1 MRSCINLVYDL
12 LNPITE
18 TFMAEKNKKN
28 KKNNKKK
35 WIRPRHTVVRHT
47 LGIFFRAYSRLFYGA
62 RIRPFKDEK
71 KRQYLVLF
79 NHQTAFDQFFVALSF
94 RKHLYFIASEDIFSK
109 GFLSSALR
117 YLVAPIPIKK
127 QTTDVRAIMN
137 CMRVAKEGGS
147 ISLAPEGNRTYS
159 GKTEYMS
166 PSIAPLARKLG
177 LPIALY
183 HIKGGYGVQPR
194 WADNVRRGR
203 IDCYVSKVIEPE
215 TYMSLT
221 DDELYNLIKE
231 GLYVNEAN
239 RNNLFFSRKSAEH
252 LERVLYYCPHCGFS
266 TFETTGDIVE
276 CTKCKLQARYLP
288 TTEREGIGY
297 RFPFRFVND
306 WYEAQNNFINSV
318 DVTTLTDTPVWTEKS
333 SFSEVIPYK
342 KKRPILESAT
352 VELFGDRITVKGEG
366 VDEVFSFGECSAV
379 TVLGRNKVDIYHKDK
394 IYQLKGGKELNAVKF
409 VHFFNRYRN
418 IVKGDENVK
427 FLGL

>member
-1 MRSCINLVYDL
+1 
-12 LNPITE
+12 
-18 TFMAEKNKKN
+18 MAEKK

-183 HIKGGYGVQPR
+183 HIRGGYGVQPR

-288 TTEREGIGY
+288 TTELEGIGY

-306 WYEAQNNFINSV
+306 WYEAQHNFINSV

-342 KKRPILESAT
+342 KKKPILESAT

-366 VDEVFSFGECSAV
+366 VDEVFPFSECSAV
-379 TVLGRNKVDIYHKDK
+379 TVLGRNKVDIYHNDK

-418 IVKGDENVK
+418 ILKGDENVK

>member
-1 MRSCINLVYDL
+1 
-12 LNPITE
+12 
-18 TFMAEKNKKN
+18 MANKNKK
-28 KKNNKKK
+28 KKK
-35 WIRPRHTVVRHT
+35 WIYGRHMVVRHT
-47 LGIFFRAYSRLFYGA
+47 LGIFFRAYSRIKYGA
-62 RIRPFKDEK
+62 RIKPFKEEG

-94 RKHLYFIASEDIFSK
+94 RQHLYFLASEDIFSK

-177 LPIALY
+177 LPIVLY

-203 IDCYVSKVIEPE
+203 IDCFVSRVIEPE
-215 TYMSLT
+215 EYMSLT
-221 DDELYNLIKE
+221 DDELFKLIE
-231 GLYVNEAN
+231 DGLFIDEAN
-239 RNNLFFSRKSAEH
+239 ADNSFYHKKSAEH
-252 LERVLYYCPHCGFS
+252 LERVLYVCPECGLS
-266 TFETTGDIVE
+266 SFESHLDTVE
-276 CTKCKLQARYLP
+276 CKKCGLKVRYLP
-288 TTEREGIGY
+288 TTELEGVGKELPY
-297 RFPFRFVND
+297 RFVND
-306 WYEAQNNFINSV
+306 WYEAQSDFINST
-318 DVTTLTDTPVWTEKS
+318 DVTALTDEPVWEDVS
-333 SFSEVIPYK
+333 SFSEVIPYE
-342 KKRPILESAT
+342 KKRPISDECRVL
-352 VELFGDRITVKGEG
+352 LYGDRIVVKGEG
-366 VDEVFSFGECSAV
+366 VDETFTFSDSSAV
-379 TVLGRNKVDIYHKDK
+379 TVLGRNKVNIYYGDK
-394 IYQLKGGKELNAVKF
+394 IYQLKGEKSMNAIKY

-418 IVKGDENVK
+418 IKKGDTNGK

>member
-1 MRSCINLVYDL
+1 
-12 LNPITE
+12 
-18 TFMAEKNKKN
+18 MANKNKK
-28 KKNNKKK
+28 KKK
-35 WIRPRHTVVRHT
+35 WIYGRHMVVRHT
-47 LGIFFRAYSRLFYGA
+47 LGIFFRAYSRIKYGA
-62 RIRPFKDEK
+62 RIKPFKEEG

-94 RKHLYFIASEDIFSK
+94 RQHLYFLASEDIFSK

-177 LPIALY
+177 LPIVLY

-203 IDCYVSKVIEPE
+203 IDCFVSRVIEPE
-215 TYMSLT
+215 EYMSLT
-221 DDELYNLIKE
+221 DDELFKLIE
-231 GLYVNEAN
+231 DGLFIDEAN
-239 RNNLFFSRKSAEH
+239 ADNSFYHKKSAEH
-252 LERVLYYCPHCGFS
+252 LERVLYVCPECGLS
-266 TFETTGDIVE
+266 SFESHLDTVE
-276 CTKCKLQARYLP
+276 CKKCGLKVRYLP
-288 TTEREGIGY
+288 TTELEGVGKELSY
-297 RFPFRFVND
+297 RFVND
-306 WYEAQNNFINSV
+306 WYEAQSDFINST
-318 DVTTLTDTPVWTEKS
+318 DVTALTDEPVWEDVS
-333 SFSEVIPYK
+333 SFSEVIPYE
-342 KKRPILESAT
+342 KKRPISDECRVL
-352 VELFGDRITVKGEG
+352 LYGDRIVVKGEG
-366 VDEVFSFGECSAV
+366 VDETFTFSDSSAV
-379 TVLGRNKVDIYHKDK
+379 TVLGRNKVNIYYGDK
-394 IYQLKGGKELNAVKF
+394 IYQLKGEKSMNAIKY

-418 IVKGDENVK
+418 IKKGDTNGK

>member
-1 MRSCINLVYDL
+1 MRFDFIFGD
-12 LNPITE
+12 
-18 TFMAEKNKKN
+18 FMADKN

-47 LGIFFRAYSRLFYGA
+47 LGIFFRAYSRIKYGA
-62 RIRPFKDEK
+62 RIRPFKEEG

-94 RKHLYFIASEDIFSK
+94 RQHLYFIASEDIFSK
-109 GFLSSALR
+109 GFISSALR

-166 PSIAPLARKLG
+166 PTIAPLARKLG

-203 IDCYVSKVIEPE
+203 MDCYVSKVIEPE
-215 TYMSLT
+215 EYKSLT

-231 GLYVNEAN
+231 GLFVNEAEAD
-239 RNNLFFSRKSAEH
+239 SRFVSKKSAEH
-252 LERVLYYCPHCGFS
+252 LERVFYYCPKCGLS
-266 TFETTGDIVE
+266 TFASHADTIE
-276 CTKCKLQARYLP
+276 CTKCGLKVKYLP
-288 TTEREGIGY
+288 TKELECSDSEFNY
-297 RFPFRFVND
+297 HFVND
-306 WYEAQNNFINSV
+306 WYEEQNDFIRST
-318 DVTTLTDTPVWTEKS
+318 DVTALTDAPVWTDTS

-342 KKRPILESAT
+342 KKRPICDSAT
-352 VELFGDRITVKGEG
+352 VELFGDRITVKGDG
-366 VDEVFSFGECSAV
+366 VDETFHFADCSAV
-379 TVLGRNKVDIYHKDK
+379 TVLGRNKVDIYHGDK
-394 IYQLKGGKELNAVKF
+394 IYQLKGGKDLNAVKF
-409 VHFFNRYRN
+409 VHFFNRYR
-418 IVKGDENVK
+418 IITKGDTNE

>member
-1 MRSCINLVYDL
+1 
-12 LNPITE
+12 
-18 TFMAEKNKKN
+18 MADKT

-35 WIRPRHTVVRHT
+35 KWIRARHTVVRHT
-47 LGIFFRAYSRLFYGA
+47 LGIFFRAYSRIRYGA
-62 RIRPFKDEK
+62 RIRPFREEN

-127 QTTDVRAIMN
+127 QTTDVRAIMT

-203 IDCYVSKVIEPE
+203 MDCYVSKVIEPE
-215 TYMSLT
+215 EYMSLT
-221 DDELYNLIKE
+221 DDELYNLIRD

-239 RNNLFFSRKSAEH
+239 RNSLYFHRRSAEH
-252 LERVLYYCPHCGFS
+252 LERVFYYCPHCGFS
-266 TFETTGDIVE
+266 TFETTGDIIE

-288 TTEREGIGY
+288 TKELEGIGY
-297 RFPFRFVND
+297 RFPYRFAND
-306 WYEAQNNFINSV
+306 WYEAQSNYINSV
-318 DVTTLTDTPVWTEKS
+318 DVTALTETPVWVETS
-333 SFSEVIPYK
+333 DFFEVIPYE
-342 KKRPILESAT
+342 KKRPIARKAT
-352 VELFGDRITVKGEG
+352 VQLYGDRITVKGQG
-366 VDEVFSFGECSAV
+366 TDEVFRFADCSAV
-379 TVLGRNKVDIYHKDK
+379 TVLGRNKVNIYCADK
-394 IYQLKGGKELNAVKF
+394 IYQLKGGKELNALKF
-409 VHFFNRYRN
+409 VHFYNRFKN
-418 IVKGDENVK
+418 ITKGDENGK

>member
-1 MRSCINLVYDL
+1 
-12 LNPITE
+12 
-18 TFMAEKNKKN
+18 MADNKNKN
-28 KKNNKKK
+28 KKKK
-35 WIRPRHTVVRHT
+35 WIRARHTVVRHT
-47 LGIFFRAYSRLFYGA
+47 LGIFFRAYARLRYGA
-62 RIRPFKDEK
+62 RIRPFKEEK

-109 GFLSSALR
+109 GFISSALR

-127 QTTDVRAIMN
+127 QTTDVRAIMT

-194 WADNVRRGR
+194 WADNVRKGR
-203 IDCYVSKVIEPE
+203 MDCYVSKVIEPE
-215 TYMSLT
+215 VYKNLT

-239 RNNLFFSRKSAEH
+239 RNNLYFSRKSAEH

-266 TFETTGDIVE
+266 TFESTGDIVE
-276 CTKCKLQARYLP
+276 CKKCKLQARYLP
-288 TTEREGIGY
+288 TTELEGIGY
-297 RFPFRFVND
+297 RFPYHYIND
-306 WYEAQNNFINSV
+306 WYEAQNDYVNSV
-318 DVTTLTDTPVWTEKS
+318 DVTTLTEEPVWVETS
-333 SFSEVIPYK
+333 SFFEVIPYK

-366 VDEVFSFGECSAV
+366 IDEVFHFSECSAV
-379 TVLGRNKVDIYHKDK
+379 TVLGRNKVDIYHGDK
-394 IYQLKGGKELNAVKF
+394 IYQLKGGKELNAIKF
-409 VHFFNRYRN
+409 VHFYNRYRN

>member
-1 MRSCINLVYDL
+1 
-12 LNPITE
+12 
-18 TFMAEKNKKN
+18 MA

-35 WIRPRHTVVRHT
+35 KWIYGRHMVVRHT
-47 LGIFFRAYSRLFYGA
+47 LGPLFRLYSRIKYGA
-62 RIRPFKDEK
+62 RIRPFKEER

-94 RKHLYFIASEDIFSK
+94 RQHLYFIASEDIFSK

-194 WADNVRRGR
+194 WADNVRKGR
-203 IDCYVSKVIEPE
+203 IDCYVSRVIEPE
-215 TYMSLT
+215 EYMSLS
-221 DDELYNLIKE
+221 DEELFNLIKE
-231 GLYVNEAN
+231 GLYVDEAN
-239 RNNLFFSRKSAEH
+239 AENRFYHKNSAEH
-252 LERVLYYCPHCGFS
+252 LERVFYVCPECGFS
-266 TFETTGDIVE
+266 SFESHGDIVE
-276 CTKCKLQARYLP
+276 CKRCGLKVRYLP
-288 TTEREGIGY
+288 TTELEGVDKELSY
-297 RFPFRFVND
+297 RFVND
-306 WYEAQNNFINSV
+306 WYEAQNDYTNST
-318 DVTTLTDTPVWTEKS
+318 DVTELTSEPVWEDLS
-333 SFSEVIPYK
+333 SFFEVIPYE
-342 KKRPILESAT
+342 KKRRISDECRVSLY
-352 VELFGDRITVKGEG
+352 GDKIVIKGDG
-366 VDEVFSFGECSAV
+366 VDENFAFSDCSAV
-379 TVLGRNKVDIYHKDK
+379 TVLGRNKVDIYYGDK
-394 IYQLKGGKELNAVKF
+394 IYQLKGEKSMNAIKY

-418 IVKGDENVK
+418 IKKGDTNGK

>member
-1 MRSCINLVYDL
+1 
-12 LNPITE
+12 
-18 TFMAEKNKKN
+18 MANKNKK
-28 KKNNKKK
+28 KKK
-35 WIRPRHTVVRHT
+35 WIYGRHMVVRHT
-47 LGIFFRAYSRLFYGA
+47 LGIFFRAYSRIKYGV
-62 RIRPFKDEK
+62 RIKPFKEEG

-94 RKHLYFIASEDIFSK
+94 RHHLYFLASEDIFSK

-177 LPIALY
+177 LPIVLY

-203 IDCYVSKVIEPE
+203 IDCFVSRVIEPE
-215 TYMSLT
+215 EYMSLT
-221 DDELYNLIKE
+221 DDELFKLIE
-231 GLYVNEAN
+231 DGLFIDEAN
-239 RNNLFFSRKSAEH
+239 ADNSFYHKKSAEH
-252 LERVLYYCPHCGFS
+252 LERVLYVCPECGLS
-266 TFETTGDIVE
+266 SFESHLDTVE
-276 CTKCKLQARYLP
+276 CKKCGLKVRYLP
-288 TTEREGIGY
+288 TTELEGVGKELPY
-297 RFPFRFVND
+297 RFVND
-306 WYEAQNNFINSV
+306 WYEAQSDFINST
-318 DVTTLTDTPVWTEKS
+318 DVTALTDEPVWEDVS
-333 SFSEVIPYK
+333 SFSEVIPYE
-342 KKRPILESAT
+342 KKRPISDECRVL
-352 VELFGDRITVKGEG
+352 LYGDRIVVKGEG
-366 VDEVFSFGECSAV
+366 VDETFTFSDSSAV
-379 TVLGRNKVDIYHKDK
+379 TVLGRNKVNIYYGDK
-394 IYQLKGGKELNAVKF
+394 IYQLKGEKSMNAIKY

-418 IVKGDENVK
+418 IKKGDTNGK

>member
-1 MRSCINLVYDL
+1 M
-12 LNPITE
+12 
-18 TFMAEKNKKN
+18 
-28 KKNNKKK
+28 
-35 WIRPRHTVVRHT
+35 VVRHT
-47 LGIFFRAYSRLFYGA
+47 LGIFFRAYSRIKYGA
-62 RIRPFKDEK
+62 RIKPFKEEG

-94 RKHLYFIASEDIFSK
+94 RQHLYFLASEDIFSK

-177 LPIALY
+177 LPIVLY

-203 IDCYVSKVIEPE
+203 IDCFVSRVIEPE
-215 TYMSLT
+215 EYMSLT
-221 DDELYNLIKE
+221 DDELFKLIE
-231 GLYVNEAN
+231 DGLFINEAN
-239 RNNLFFSRKSAEH
+239 ADNSFYHKKSAEH
-252 LERVLYYCPHCGFS
+252 LERVLYVCPECGLS
-266 TFETTGDIVE
+266 SFESHLDTVE
-276 CTKCKLQARYLP
+276 CKKCGLKVRYLP
-288 TTEREGIGY
+288 TTELEGVGKELPY
-297 RFPFRFVND
+297 RFVND
-306 WYEAQNNFINSV
+306 WYEAQSDFINST
-318 DVTTLTDTPVWTEKS
+318 DVTALTDEPVWEDVS
-333 SFSEVIPYK
+333 SFSEVIPYE
-342 KKRPILESAT
+342 KKRPISDECRVL
-352 VELFGDRITVKGEG
+352 LYGDRIVVKGEG
-366 VDEVFSFGECSAV
+366 VDETFTFSDSSAV
-379 TVLGRNKVDIYHKDK
+379 TVLGRNKVNIYYGDK
-394 IYQLKGGKELNAVKF
+394 IYQLKGEKSMNAIKY

-418 IVKGDENVK
+418 IKKGDTNGK

>member
-1 MRSCINLVYDL
+1 M
-12 LNPITE
+12 
-18 TFMAEKNKKN
+18 
-28 KKNNKKK
+28 
-35 WIRPRHTVVRHT
+35 VVRHT
-47 LGIFFRAYSRLFYGA
+47 LGIFFRAYSRIKYGA
-62 RIRPFKDEK
+62 RIKPFKEEG

-94 RKHLYFIASEDIFSK
+94 RQHLYFLASEDIFSK

-177 LPIALY
+177 LPIVLY

-203 IDCYVSKVIEPE
+203 IDCFVSRVIEPE
-215 TYMSLT
+215 EYMSLT
-221 DDELYNLIKE
+221 DDELFKLIE
-231 GLYVNEAN
+231 DGLFIDEAN
-239 RNNLFFSRKSAEH
+239 ADNSFYHKKSAEH
-252 LERVLYYCPHCGFS
+252 LERVLYVCPECGLS
-266 TFETTGDIVE
+266 SFESHLDTVE
-276 CTKCKLQARYLP
+276 CKKCGLKVRYLP
-288 TTEREGIGY
+288 TTELEGVGKELPY
-297 RFPFRFVND
+297 RFVND
-306 WYEAQNNFINSV
+306 WYEAQSDFINST
-318 DVTTLTDTPVWTEKS
+318 DVTALTDEPVWEDVS
-333 SFSEVIPYK
+333 SFSEVIPYE
-342 KKRPILESAT
+342 KKRPISDECRVL
-352 VELFGDRITVKGEG
+352 LYGDRIVVKGEG
-366 VDEVFSFGECSAV
+366 VDETFTFSDSSAV
-379 TVLGRNKVDIYHKDK
+379 TVLGRNKVNIYYGDK
-394 IYQLKGGKELNAVKF
+394 IYQLKGEKSMNAIKY

-418 IVKGDENVK
+418 IKKGDTNGK

>member
-1 MRSCINLVYDL
+1 M
-12 LNPITE
+12 
-18 TFMAEKNKKN
+18 
-28 KKNNKKK
+28 
-35 WIRPRHTVVRHT
+35 VVRHT
-47 LGIFFRAYSRLFYGA
+47 LGIFFRAYSRIKYGA
-62 RIRPFKDEK
+62 RIKPFKEEG

-94 RKHLYFIASEDIFSK
+94 RQHLYFLASEDIFSK

-203 IDCYVSKVIEPE
+203 IDCFVSRVIEPE
-215 TYMSLT
+215 EYMSLT
-221 DDELYNLIKE
+221 DDELFKLIE
-231 GLYVNEAN
+231 DGLFIDEAN
-239 RNNLFFSRKSAEH
+239 ADNSFYHKKSAEH
-252 LERVLYYCPHCGFS
+252 LERVLYVCPECGLS
-266 TFETTGDIVE
+266 SFESHLDTVE
-276 CTKCKLQARYLP
+276 CKKCGLKVRYLP
-288 TTEREGIGY
+288 TTELEGVGKELPY
-297 RFPFRFVND
+297 RFVND
-306 WYEAQNNFINSV
+306 WYEAQSDFINST
-318 DVTTLTDTPVWTEKS
+318 DVTALTDEPVWEDVS
-333 SFSEVIPYK
+333 SFSEVIPYE
-342 KKRPILESAT
+342 KKRPISDECRVL
-352 VELFGDRITVKGEG
+352 LYGDRIVVKGEG
-366 VDEVFSFGECSAV
+366 VDETFTFSDSSAV
-379 TVLGRNKVDIYHKDK
+379 TVLGRNKVNIYYGDK
-394 IYQLKGGKELNAVKF
+394 IYQLKGEKSMNAIKY

-418 IVKGDENVK
+418 IKKGDTNGK